1 MNLTRV
7 YSQEKKKK
15 KKYKK
20 NTGIKKYHISPK
32 EALFNYVLK
41 TLQN

>member
-15 KKYKK
+15 KS
-20 NTGIKKYHISPK
+20 IKKTQALKNIIFHPK
-32 EALFNYVLK
+32 RHYLIMY
-41 TLQN
+41 